1 MSKIEFFEK
10 EAKSYFLDP
19 KEGFHKKELLFEIR
33 KDNLT
38 GHISRILPFKRR
50 KLSERKASL
59 GVLEASR
66 KECPFCL
73 PFISSSS
80 SKFIP
85 EIAPEGR
92 IHNGKAVYLSRI
104 QLRRFAKPEEI
115 APDFGFL
122 ASEDARY
129 ITGQILCVDGGY
141 IG

>member
-10 EAKSYFLDP
+10 EGKTYFLDP
-19 KEGFHKKELLFEIR
+19 KEGFQKKELLFEIL

-38 GHISRILPFKRR
+38 GHISRILPFRRR
-50 KLSERKASL
+50 KLSERKTSL
-59 GVLEASR
+59 EVLEALR

-80 SKFIP
+80 P
-85 EIAPEGR
+85 EFMP
-92 IHNGKAVYLSRI
+92 
-104 QLRRFAKPEEI
+104 EI

-129 ITGQILCVDGGY
+129 ITGQIPISLC
-141 IG
+141 